1 MTAYAPQLNEGI
13 VVLSRSRFASAHT
26 CSGKRHKCQGTTLVV
41 PTKFLYYRLLAA
53 VVSLAK
59 ATRLAHTYRSVAKV
73 TVTSG
78 NRESERFKSA
88 TRGRFIP

>member
-1 MTAYAPQLNEGI
+1 
-13 VVLSRSRFASAHT
+13 
-26 CSGKRHKCQGTTLVV
+26 V
-41 PTKFLYYRLLAA
+41 PSKFLYYRLLAA